1 MGILH
6 NFSAP
11 KTQQQNGVV
20 KRKNRSLEEL
30 ARTMLSESSL
40 PKYFWADA
48 VSTSCYVMNRVLIR
62 PILKK
67 TPYELFNGRKHN
79 INHLRVFGCSCFV
92 LNNGK
97 ENLGKFDEKAD
108 HGIFIGYSLNS
119 HAYRIYNKRLM
130 SVEESVHVV
139 FDEVDRKSIQISK
152 NSAEE
157 DEQNISLEK
166 LNICA
171 EKQPVDCSKQLIK
184 ILQQSEL
191 PKEWRI
197 PRDLSMEN
205 IIGQIKEG
213 VSTRSSISQ
222 FCRHTA
228 FVSQIEPKSI
238 DEALKDEKWVE
249 VMHEELNQFARNEVW
264 FLVPKIAEMNI
275 IGSKW
280 VFRNKLDEDGVITR
294 NKARLVAKGYN
305 QEEGID
311 YGETFAPVA
320 RLKAVRLL
328 LAFACMSGF
337 ELFQMDVNSAFLNG
351 YINEEVYVD
360 QPPGFENHQYPN
372 HVFKLKKALYGLKQA
387 PRL

>member
-1 MGILH
+1 
-6 NFSAP
+6 
-11 KTQQQNGVV
+11 VE
-20 KRKNRSLEEL
+20 RKNRSLEEL

-40 PKYFWADA
+40 PKYFWVDA
-48 VSTSCYVMNRVLIR
+48 VNTSCYVMNKVLIR

-67 TPYELFNGRKHN
+67 TPYELFNGRKPN

-130 SVEESVHVV
+130 TVEEFVHVV

-166 LNICA
+166 LDICA
-171 EKQPVDCSKQLIK
+171 EKQLVDCSKQPIE

-191 PKEWRI
+191 PKGWRI

-213 VSTRSSISQ
+213 VSTRSFISN
-222 FCRHTA
+222 FCMHTD

-249 VMHEELNQFARNEVW
+249 ARHEELNQFARNEVW
-264 FLVPKIAEMNI
+264 FLVPKTTEMNI

-320 RLKAVRLL
+320 RLEAVRLL

-337 ELFQMDVNSAFLNG
+337 KLFQMDVKS
-351 YINEEVYVD
+351 
-360 QPPGFENHQYPN
+360 
-372 HVFKLKKALYGLKQA
+372 
-387 PRL
+387 